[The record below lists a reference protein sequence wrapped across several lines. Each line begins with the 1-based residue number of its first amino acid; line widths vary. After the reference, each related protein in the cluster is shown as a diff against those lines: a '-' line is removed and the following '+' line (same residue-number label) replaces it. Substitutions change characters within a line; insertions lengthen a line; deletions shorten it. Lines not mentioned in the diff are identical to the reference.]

1 MAGNGPVVGT
11 PDSAPTPRQP
21 HAPVVAS
28 SRLSAV
34 SPAAPAT
41 PASSDHRPIPL
52 WIPVLLALVVALL
65 SGVSGVLAAQT
76 TGNLDDYNGVLF
88 FIASGVIG
96 ALIVARTPAP
106 VRRVGWIMLIG
117 ALTFSVM
124 SFSTWYA
131 LVAHPL
137 PTSGFSLERLLA
149 WPQVFTWVAGAGSMF
164 LLLPLYYP
172 TGELADR
179 RWRWLP
185 RGIIVLG
192 VIWMLAMAVIPGTVF
207 MQEQPADPAAPPL
220 VNPFGIDALAGLVP
234 DGLKPVLQTAFPLA
248 HLLLLILCTCTLVQR
263 FARARGVARQQLTW
277 FTAVVVGMPVII
289 LAERLL
295 PWFPTIIASLYLPLI
310 PAAIGITLLRGDLLT
325 IERGASR
332 LLTWITLLTCLGL
345 VYLTLA
351 GALRELF
358 GGDDAAHERGV
369 LVAAGLTVILFQ
381 PLRRRIEEGVQRLM
395 YGEHASRYVVLTR
408 LGQQLEQAQ
417 PLAGDSVL
425 QSMVDTLREALD
437 LPWAALSLHLPAP
450 EGSNPASPPVLL
462 ESGVGA
468 PQELRHA
475 LPIIYQQEQVG
486 TLHVATRQPRDLGAG
501 TTERQMLDDLA
512 RQFGI
517 AIHNLRLLEQTAQ
530 LNADLQRSR
539 ERLVLAREEERRRM
553 RRELHDGLA
562 PTLAALNLK
571 AGMIRSRISR
581 DPAAAELLLDDWRND
596 LRATIADVRR
606 LAYELRPPILDEIG
620 LLAAIRER
628 AHQVMSANPALRI
641 RIDAP
646 ERLPGLPAA
655 VEVAAYR
662 LVQEALTNVERH
674 AQAQQAEVA
683 LWLDSS
689 DAGERVNSTA
699 TGIGTDTD
707 PAGHG
712 RAGGWLRVAI
722 IDDGVGLPPTGQRR
736 AGVGV
741 LAMRERAEELGG
753 QCSILDR
760 AELAHNALGDLPA
773 TPPTS
778 LPPHGVQV
786 FASFPLPLPLPLPL
800 PPAAPP
806 GAVQTTTQTTAA
818 PDTALTKEHA

>member
-1 MAGNGPVVGT
+1 MTRGSVRRQTSERGCVVAGNGPVAGT
-11 PDSAPTPRQP
+11 PDSGPSPRQP
-21 HAPVVAS
+21 GAPVVAS
-28 SRLSAV
+28 RRLPPAAFAV
-34 SPAAPAT
+34 ST
-41 PASSDHRPIPL
+41 PTPDAQRPVPL
-52 WIPVLLALVVALL
+52 WIPVLLALVVAL
-65 SGVSGVLAAQT
+65 VSGASGLLAART

-117 ALTFSVM
+117 ALTFSLM

-131 LVAHPL
+131 LDAYPL

-220 VNPFGIDALAGLVP
+220 VNPFGIDALAGPVP

-277 FTAVVVGMPVII
+277 FTAVVVGMPVIV

-295 PWFPTIIASLYLPLI
+295 PWFPTLIASLYLPLI

-332 LLTWITLLTCLGL
+332 LLTWITLLTCLAV

-351 GALRELF
+351 GALGELF
-358 GGDDAAHERGV
+358 GGDGTAHERGV
-369 LVAAGLTVILFQ
+369 LAAAGLTVILFH

-450 EGSNPASPPVLL
+450 EGSNPAMPPVLL

-468 PQELRHA
+468 PQVLRHA
-475 LPIIYQQEQVG
+475 LAIIYQQEQVG
-486 TLHVATRQPRDLGAG
+486 TLHVATHQPRDLGA
-501 TTERQMLDDLA
+501 TERQLLDDLA

-620 LLAAIRER
+620 LLAAISER
-628 AHQVMSANPALRI
+628 AHQVMSANPLLRI

-674 AQAQQAEVA
+674 ARAQQAEVS

-689 DAGERVNSTA
+689 DADEQVN
-699 TGIGTDTD
+699 GNGQ
-707 PAGHG
+707 G
-712 RAGGWLRVAI
+712 RTGGWLHVAI
-722 IDDGVGLPPTGQRR
+722 IDDGVGLPSVGQRR

-753 QCSILDR
+753 QCSIADR
-760 AELAHNALGDLPA
+760 AELVHDASQGHGHTQ
-773 TPPTS
+773 TPSTS

-786 FASFPLPLPLPLPL
+786 RATFPLPAAA
-800 PPAAPP
+800 AAP
-806 GAVQTTTQTTAA
+806 TTAETTAA
-818 PDTALTKEHA
+818 HNTALTKESS